1 MPTPHLAAPGWRREP
16 YRLLFPVGAGL
27 AVVAVLPFAF
37 RGAGGGALGLFHS
50 VAQVEGFL
58 TSFVVGFLFTFLP
71 RRTETA
77 APDALE
83 MGAALALPA
92 AAVGSAWIGENVLAH
107 GLWLGLVVVVLG
119 FVAPRLGGA
128 LALRRV
134 PAVFVWVPL
143 ALAAGAAGALLVM
156 GSGLAGPGRGPQLW
170 AIGRGLLTQGFVAG
184 LVLGVGGVLL
194 PLLTREEPARV
205 IDPARQRGRILLHAL
220 GAAAFYG
227 SFPLEILVD
236 QRRGI
241 AIRAL
246 VATLV
251 LVLAA
256 RIVRPPS
263 VPGLHRRLA
272 WLAAWLV
279 PAGFWMAA
287 LLPRLRTAALHVV
300 FVGGFAQ
307 LALTVAAHVVLSHG
321 GRPERLR
328 ESPIALRVMAALL
341 ALAFVGRVLAGVDL
355 ARIPEWLAVA
365 GAAFAGAVVA
375 WAALVAAGLRARG

>member
-1 MPTPHLAAPGWRREP
+1 MPPQHLAAPGWRREP

-27 AVVAVLPFAF
+27 AVAAVLPFAF

-50 VAQVEGFL
+50 VAQIEGFL

-77 APDALE
+77 APDAVE
-83 MGAALALPA
+83 MAAALALPA
-92 AAVGSAWIGENVLAH
+92 GAVGAAWIGESALAH
-107 GLWLGLVVVVLG
+107 GLWLGLVAVVLG
-119 FVAPRLGGA
+119 FVAPRLGRA
-128 LALRRV
+128 LARRRV
-134 PAVFVWVPL
+134 PGVFVWVPF
-143 ALAAGAAGALLVM
+143 ALAAGAIGALLVA
-156 GSGLAGPGRGPQLW
+156 GSALAGPGWGPRLW
-170 AIGRGLLTQGFVAG
+170 AIGRGLLTQGFLAG
-184 LVLGVGGVLL
+184 LVLGMGGVLL
-194 PLLTREEPARV
+194 PQLTREAPPAALEPARQ
-205 IDPARQRGRILLHAL
+205 PGRVLWHAL

-227 SFPLEILVD
+227 SFPLEILVN
-236 QRRGI
+236 QRAGI
-241 AIRAL
+241 ALRAL

-256 RIVRPPS
+256 RIDRPPS

-279 PAGFWMAA
+279 PAGFWLAA
-287 LLPRLRTAALHVV
+287 LLPRIRTAALHVV

-307 LALTVAAHVVLSHG
+307 LALAVAAHVVLSHG

-328 ESPIALRVMAALL
+328 GSPPALRWMAALL
-341 ALAFVGRVLAGVDL
+341 ALAFAGRILAGVDL

-365 GAAFAGAVVA
+365 GAAFAGAVLA
-375 WAALVAAGLRARG
+375 WVALVGPALRGRG

>member
-1 MPTPHLAAPGWRREP
+1 
-16 YRLLFPVGAGL
+16 
-27 AVVAVLPFAF
+27 
-37 RGAGGGALGLFHS
+37 
-50 VAQVEGFL
+50 
-58 TSFVVGFLFTFLP
+58 
-71 RRTETA
+71 
-77 APDALE
+77 
-83 MGAALALPA
+83 
-92 AAVGSAWIGENVLAH
+92 
-107 GLWLGLVVVVLG
+107 
-119 FVAPRLGGA
+119 
-128 LALRRV
+128 
-134 PAVFVWVPL
+134 
-143 ALAAGAAGALLVM
+143 
-156 GSGLAGPGRGPQLW
+156 
-170 AIGRGLLTQGFVAG
+170 
-184 LVLGVGGVLL
+184 
-194 PLLTREEPARV
+194 
-205 IDPARQRGRILLHAL
+205 
-220 GAAAFYG
+220 
-227 SFPLEILVD
+227 
-236 QRRGI
+236 
-241 AIRAL
+241 

>member
-1 MPTPHLAAPGWRREP
+1 MPPPHLAAPGWRREP
-16 YRLLFPVGAGL
+16 YRLLFPIGAGL
-27 AVVAVLPFAF
+27 AVAAVLPFAF

-77 APDALE
+77 APDAVE
-83 MGAALALPA
+83 MAAALALPA
-92 AAVGSAWIGENVLAH
+92 AAVGSAWIGENALAH
-107 GLWLGLVVVVLG
+107 GLWLGLMLVVLG
-119 FVAPRLGGA
+119 FVAPRLGRA

-143 ALAAGAAGALLVM
+143 ALAAGAIGALLVA
-156 GSGLAGPGRGPQLW
+156 GSDLAGAWWGPRLW

-184 LVLGVGGVLL
+184 LVLGMGGVLL
-194 PLLTREEPARV
+194 PLLTREAPPGAL
-205 IDPARQRGRILLHAL
+205 DTARQRGRVLSHAL

-227 SFPLEILVD
+227 SFPLEILVN
-236 QRRGI
+236 QRAGI
-241 AIRAL
+241 ALRAL

-256 RIVRPPS
+256 RIDRPPT

-307 LALTVAAHVVLSHG
+307 LALAVAAHVVLSHG
-321 GRPERLR
+321 GRPKRLR
-328 ESPIALRVMAALL
+328 QSPIALRWMAALL
-341 ALAFVGRVLAGVDL
+341 AIAFAGRILAGVDL

-365 GAAFAGAVVA
+365 GAAFTGAVLC
-375 WAALVAAGLRARG
+375 WAALVAPGLRRRG